1 VNELIKR
8 IEKLKSEILNLKAH
22 LNLPQTE
29 QKILELEDAMQSAG
43 FWQDNQN
50 AQKVSQEYNQLKKF
64 YDFWTKLEEDVKEIL
79 ELISSSSNTTPSQSE
94 HRDATPTLGGEP
106 GDIEYIKQ
114 QIDELEAR
122 YKKNRFVALL
132 SKKYDDHNAIFSI
145 HSGAGGV
152 DAQDWASML
161 LRMFLRYA
169 EKQGFSTEILELAKG
184 EQGGVKTAVVEV
196 KGPYAYGLFKSEAG
210 VHRLVRL
217 SPFNPAHTRETS
229 FALLELLPLLEEKE
243 ELKIDEKDLK
253 IEANTA
259 SGHGGQSV
267 NTTYSAIRIT
277 HIPTGIKVSIQ
288 NERSQHQNRQVAM
301 KILMAKLKTLEE
313 EKLQKEKQELR
324 GEFKSAEW
332 GNQIR
337 SYVIHP
343 YKLVK
348 DHRTEFESTNPDAVL
363 DGELGEFVEKYLE
376 MTTDTQNKNR

>member
-1 VNELIKR
+1 MNEIMKR
-8 IEKLKSEILNLKAH
+8 LENLFSEVQNLNQH
-22 LNLPQTE
+22 LNLPQKE
-29 QKILELEDAMQSAG
+29 QRVLELEEQMQAG
-43 FWQDNQN
+43 DFWADNER
-50 AQKVSQEYNQLKKF
+50 AQRISKEYNQLKNF
-64 YDFWTKLEEDVKEIL
+64 YDFWTKLEKDITETLDLAKNETGEGSLDFLKTQVDGL
-79 ELISSSSNTTPSQSE
+79 ELM
-94 HRDATPTLGGEP
+94 
-106 GDIEYIKQ
+106 
-114 QIDELEAR
+114 

-152 DAQDWASML
+152 DAQDWADIL
-161 LRMFLRYA
+161 LRMFLRYC
-169 EKQGFSTEILELAKG
+169 ERRGFTTEVLELSKG

-196 KGPYAYGLFKSEAG
+196 HGPFAYGLLKSEAG

-229 FALLELLPLLEEKE
+229 FALLELLPLLEQQE
-243 ELKIDEKDLK
+243 EFKVDEKDLK

-277 HIPTGIKVSIQ
+277 HIPTGLKVSIQ
-288 NERSQHQNRQVAM
+288 NERSQHQNRELAM

-337 SYVIHP
+337 SYVVHP

-348 DHRTEFESTNPDAVL
+348 DHRTNFESTDPDSVL
-363 DGELGEFVEKYLE
+363 DGELEEFVEKYLE
-376 MTTDTQNKNR
+376 KFSAR